1 MLCVCLLLPGCLVW
15 SIQPLV
21 DKEHIVYDNALLGI
35 WTSKNCTSYK
45 CPICSGEEIGVRSCT
60 LEIME
65 NKIGAAPRDGYLIIL
80 TDEAGYKEEIKGKLI
95 DLGGQRFLDTTLGDD
110 ETKSLSIVGLPVPY
124 LIPMHIFW
132 KISVC
137 QDNISITPLSVEWL
151 GKEAPNMGIFSDP
164 DADLSDF
171 ILTAPRSQLQELL
184 RKNAN
189 NPKAFGNSHLAVW
202 NRVQNGKELK
212 WGETDQILKIKGN
225 VERIRR
231 FLDIMME
238 PEVRAD
244 SEATEGKK

>member
-1 MLCVCLLLPGCLVW
+1 MLCLCLLLPGCLVW

-60 LEIME
+60 LEILE
-65 NKIGAAPRDGYLIIL
+65 NSIGAAPRDGYLIIL

-110 ETKSLSIVGLPVPY
+110 ETKFLSIAGLPVPY

-137 QDNISITPLSVEWL
+137 QDNISITPLSEEWL
-151 GKEAPNMGIFSDP
+151 GKEVPNMGTSDP
-164 DADLSDF
+164 TNGDEF
-171 ILTAPRSQLQELL
+171 ILTAPRIQLQELL

-189 NPKAFGNSHLAVW
+189 NPNAFGNGHLAVW
-202 NRVQNGKELK
+202 NRVRNGKELK

-225 VERIRR
+225 VERIRKV
-231 FLDIMME
+231 LDIMVE
-238 PEVRAD
+238 TEVRED
-244 SEATEGKK
+244 SDATEGKK